1 MDVRGFF
8 SLWASIP
15 PTVLINLMS
24 RSEERGPP
32 NADNEKLYAPDTFL
46 LEMDNLI
53 CKWIRRG
60 IVTHP
65 EGDEIRNELRCQPI
79 EFFPFRELLDYAF
92 EIASRTGCSLYDC
105 LYLALAVSLKGKIAT
120 ADRRLC
126 ERLDQ
131 TPFSKYVRLI
141 TEIF

>member
-1 MDVRGFF
+1 VNIFVVDASVAAKWFTEEDY
-8 SLWASIP
+8 SLESLAF
-15 PTVLINLMS
+15 LRN
-24 RSEERGPP
+24 
-32 NADNEKLYAPDTFL
+32 NEKLFAPDTFL

-60 IVTHP
+60 IVTNP
-65 EGDEIRNELRCQPI
+65 EGDEIRDELRCQPI

-105 LYLALAVSLKGKIAT
+105 LYLALAVSLKGKMAT

-131 TPFSKYVRLI
+131 TLFSKYVVFI
-141 TEIF
+141 SEIP

>member
-1 MDVRGFF
+1 MNIFVVDASVAAKWFTEEEY
-8 SLWASIP
+8 SLESL
-15 PTVLINLMS
+15 TLLRN
-24 RSEERGPP
+24 
-32 NADNEKLYAPDTFL
+32 NEKLYAPDTFL
-46 LEMDNLI
+46 LEMDTLI

-105 LYLALAVSLKGKIAT
+105 LYLALAVSLKGKMAT